1 MSRVAAGSPNN
12 MLGTSPIPQ
21 SYFWSNFDQ
30 GQKKWPIPS
39 ATLLVLFFLAGCT
52 LPLVGGVQ
60 GLILAFI
67 GAAFFPSKHIRDFL
81 PKGDILSIL
90 SVTTAAMMVGNF
102 DAIGDILGSDT
113 VRFSWIFLVLSGLV
127 IPFRV
132 QRLRGRIGICCVVV
146 GILLGF
152 NIFSSLGNTELLRA
166 VEINGSYLAA
176 YLLISINLV
185 RRKTRDTFVYHLVLI
200 IAINCGFSLFEILFP
215 GNSISI
221 SSSRIGEQTVRSAG
235 IYANAIT
242 SGLMATN
249 TLLLVSICSTKTN
262 AGSKEKLALF
272 VFMGICGIGVLV
284 TFSRSAVLCLFMAGV
299 VSAFRLANNRFGKL
313 MQYAPFVLAML
324 LISVL
329 GAGEYLS
336 QRGGLRRDATSRYD
350 MVKEAMSGNMAPVFE
365 AMQQRTTAWQP
376 SRRYWEKPK
385 AAGYGFNI
393 ISERQL
399 YMPHNMVILTLAET
413 GWIGLLIFI
422 ATVLYLSGFG
432 QWKMTSQ
439 NMVLFASVFLPL
451 IFIILE
457 SHSLFT
463 RRYFAIYLA
472 LLAFASSVLL
482 MPGNKENR

>member
-1 MSRVAAGSPNN
+1 
-12 MLGTSPIPQ
+12 
-21 SYFWSNFDQ
+21 
-30 GQKKWPIPS
+30 
-39 ATLLVLFFLAGCT
+39 
-52 LPLVGGVQ
+52 
-60 GLILAFI
+60 
-67 GAAFFPSKHIRDFL
+67 
-81 PKGDILSIL
+81 
-90 SVTTAAMMVGNF
+90 
-102 DAIGDILGSDT
+102 
-113 VRFSWIFLVLSGLV
+113 
-127 IPFRV
+127 
-132 QRLRGRIGICCVVV
+132 
-146 GILLGF
+146 
-152 NIFSSLGNTELLRA
+152 
-166 VEINGSYLAA
+166 
-176 YLLISINLV
+176 
-185 RRKTRDTFVYHLVLI
+185 
-200 IAINCGFSLFEILFP
+200 
-215 GNSISI
+215 
-221 SSSRIGEQTVRSAG
+221 
-235 IYANAIT
+235 
-242 SGLMATN
+242 MATN

-313 MQYAPFVLAML
+313 MQYAPFVLAVL

-365 AMQQRTTAWQP
+365 AMQQRMTAWQP

-399 YMPHNMVILTLAET
+399 FMPHNMVILILAET

-432 QWKMTSQ
+432 QWKMTLQ

-482 MPGNKENR
+482 MPGNKEDR